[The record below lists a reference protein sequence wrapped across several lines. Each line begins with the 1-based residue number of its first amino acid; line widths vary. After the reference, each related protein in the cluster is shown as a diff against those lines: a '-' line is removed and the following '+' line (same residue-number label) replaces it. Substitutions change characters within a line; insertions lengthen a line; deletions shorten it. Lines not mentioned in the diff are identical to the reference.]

1 MSLKVIGAGFGRTGT
16 LSLKL
21 ALEQLGFGPCYHMV
35 EVFKHRDHIP
45 RWIAAHEGA
54 DTDWADL
61 FSGYA
66 ATVDWPSC
74 NLWQA
79 QLAAFPEAK
88 ILLSRR
94 DPKAWYRSVMS
105 TIYPSSV
112 AAKNS
117 DDPGQAA
124 FGAFAHKV
132 IWDRVFGGNMEDE
145 ARVCEI
151 FEAHNAAVMDA
162 APKDRLLVFEAS
174 DGWGPL
180 CEFLEVPVPDT
191 PYPRSNSTE
200 EFQKHQGPRS

>member
-35 EVFKHRDHIP
+35 EVFKHRDHLP

-112 AAKNS
+112 ASRNS

-132 IWDRVFGGNMEDE
+132 IWDRVFGGDMEDE